1 MSPESSNPIFI
12 HSLWR
17 AGSTYLF
24 QVFRRSEVGYYCYQ
38 EPLHEITL
46 FNKNTPE
53 KLLEHSGEIMRPLR
67 HPELLK
73 PYFQELYDIFPAWQ
87 PYIQKS
93 DIYDAYFSPEC
104 SEKVSLFFK
113 SLIEHAQRRTVIQE
127 CRTSN
132 RIGALKKYFGGTHIC
147 LWRNPWDQWWSYK
160 ATDYF
165 DMIQLLVINAVYVPP
180 VVKALRKLL
189 HFKAFHSDLLE
200 EEMTYFNVS
209 RLSSEDSYCCF
220 YLLWCLAILE
230 AQKHADLT
238 VNIDQLSMSGDYRK
252 KILSSLAE
260 SGVSGLDFSDCHIH
274 CTQFTSQDASFFIS
288 LEEKVYG
295 LLLSHAIG
303 LEQIDFIRE
312 IRRQNLPEQQKALP
326 ENTVGNGILEDA
338 KRTRE
343 IAVRLTNTLHQQTVH
358 QLSLRHQLEQ
368 LHKAELNQQ
377 VINAEQQ
384 CAELQRLF
392 DEQRERLMQ
401 QHAVE
406 QETCKSLLSQQQEKL
421 KAEAQLRL
429 EDIATREKEYNQQL
443 AALRSTTELEKSELS
458 NQYLERLATVEQTH
472 AAREEELLQAQLVMQ
487 ARSTER
493 EREVADQLQA
503 LHASYRQAETAKEEH
518 FQCLLNQISNEATAL
533 YNSRWWRI
541 GTLFGWLSKTRFER
555 LSALLTAGKRSFSTR
570 DTLEQPLAAIYL
582 PLPSIKL
589 RHRDDT
595 IFEEE
600 SLKKM
605 DTIDQLLL
613 SPETEFIS
621 KAYQLILGRQAD
633 PTGIAHYRKWLHV
646 GKSRVEILADLMASR
661 EAQLANMPGLDE
673 LRVVIRQTGAD
684 LKGWRKWLALPR
696 MMNYRMTILERH
708 LLQLAATQRTASPL
722 WEQSQLEFPE
732 LTPRER
738 DILIKL
744 TRAMV
749 PVARGR
755 FS

>member
-1 MSPESSNPIFI
+1 
-12 HSLWR
+12 
-17 AGSTYLF
+17 
-24 QVFRRSEVGYYCYQ
+24 
-38 EPLHEITL
+38 
-46 FNKNTPE
+46 
-53 KLLEHSGEIMRPLR
+53 MRPLR
-67 HPELLK
+67 HPELSK

-93 DIYDAYFSPEC
+93 DIYDFYFYPEC

-113 SLIEHAQRRTVIQE
+113 SLIEHAQGRAVIQE

-132 RIGALKKYFGGTHIC
+132 RIGALKKCFSGTHIY

-165 DMIQLLVINAVYVPP
+165 DMIQLLVINAVDVPP

-200 EEMTYFNVS
+200 EEMTYFNAS

-274 CTQFTSQDASFFIS
+274 CIQFTSQDASFFTS

-429 EDIATREKEYNQQL
+429 EDIAAREKEYNEQL
-443 AALRSTTELEKSELS
+443 TCLRSTTELQKSELS
-458 NQYLERLATVEQTH
+458 NQFLERFATAEQVH
-472 AAREEELLQAQLVMQ
+472 AAREEELLQELLVMQ

-503 LHASYRQAETAKEEH
+503 LHASYRQSEVANEER
-518 FQCLLNQISNEATAL
+518 FQYLLNQISNETTAL
-533 YNSRWWRI
+533 YNSHWWRV
-541 GTLFGWLSKTRFER
+541 GTLFGWLPKTRFVR
-555 LSALLTAGKRSFSTR
+555 LSALLTAGKQS
-570 DTLEQPLAAIYL
+570 PAANNM
-582 PLPSIKL
+582 PPPSIEFT
-589 RHRDDT
+589 HRDDAVV
-595 IFEEE
+595 EEE
-600 SLKKM
+600 SLIEM

-613 SPETEFIS
+613 SSETEFVT

-633 PTGIAHYRKWLHV
+633 PTGTAHYRKWLRA
-646 GKSRVEILADLMASR
+646 GKSRVEILADLMTSQ
-661 EAQLANMPGLDE
+661 EAQLVNKPGLDE
-673 LRVVIRQTGAD
+673 LRALIRQTGAG

-696 MMNYRMTILERH
+696 IINHRMAILER
-708 LLQLAATQRTASPL
+708 LLTSLVANVSTFSARDKASNN
-722 WEQSQLEFPE
+722 E
-732 LTPRER
+732 LLV
-738 DILIKL
+738 INAKL
-744 TRAMV
+744 TRIENLLLKQRLDPQVGLNQDILEADERYLNKLAAGEVNTLPV
-749 PVARGR
+749 PLEQTNMHYTSNPQTEKRSVNDIISLLQMEFDKA
-755 FS
+755 SQ